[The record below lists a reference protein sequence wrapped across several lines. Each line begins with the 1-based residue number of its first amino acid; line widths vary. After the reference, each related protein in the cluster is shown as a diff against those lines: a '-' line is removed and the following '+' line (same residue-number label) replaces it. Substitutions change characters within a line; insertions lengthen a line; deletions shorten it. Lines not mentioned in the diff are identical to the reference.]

1 MLTLVYGIETLAVA
15 PSPLGDSS
23 KATSPSFRR
32 EIRRQSIA
40 LDNFAQ
46 SLNILRRRILCH

>member
-23 KATSPSFRR
+23 KAGWSVRLS
-32 EIRRQSIA
+32 
-40 LDNFAQ
+40 D
-46 SLNILRRRILCH
+46 